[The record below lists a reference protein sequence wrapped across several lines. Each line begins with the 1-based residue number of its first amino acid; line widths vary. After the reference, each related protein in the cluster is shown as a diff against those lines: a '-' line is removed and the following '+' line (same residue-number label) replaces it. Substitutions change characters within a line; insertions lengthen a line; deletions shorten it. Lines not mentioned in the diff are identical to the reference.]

1 MLPARLHERLEPGAA
16 PPRRGELVVYWM
28 RGAVRV
34 DENPAL
40 EVASLA
46 SAALKAPLVVY
57 QCVSTGVPWASD
69 RHVKFALEGAREVQR
84 ALESRGVRCVLEVR
98 AEAFSSELFARAAV
112 VVTDFVPVPSW
123 RAADVEAEKFAPLW
137 RVDASC
143 VVPVWSA
150 TSMFESLEA
159 LRAARATEWRLRVEA
174 WPETNAAV
182 SGREEREV
190 AGVYAVDHSVAP
202 VHHVCGG
209 ARAAMQRWRTFR
221 DGGFVGDASL
231 LSAHLQYGHLSPFT
245 VLREAAAV
253 ASDDARDFVERFLGE
268 RELAWNFCLH
278 HEKPAHVDAL
288 PDWARETLRAHERD
302 GRTQVPSWEQLA
314 RAQTGDLLWD
324 AAQRQLLTH
333 GELRDDVRA
342 TWLSALIPWT
352 RTTAEALHVAVELN
366 TRYALDG
373 NDPTSYLRI
382 ARCFGAFETP
392 SPLDATYFG
401 TVRARTTQQ
410 HARLLDVAEFER
422 RAHRPSRGSPL
433 TVAVVGAGVAGAAAA
448 RALVD
453 AGHVVTLFDRGRGAG
468 GRLST
473 RTEGPL
479 RFDHGA
485 PYFTVRDERF
495 ARWARGWWQER
506 ALGQWRGVIEGEPRG
521 EAGDL
526 VKLLGTPSMDVVVKR
541 MLLGLD
547 ARFGVDVKG
556 LTRDGSRWRLL
567 DASGHP
573 LGEYEVAVVATP
585 APRAAELID
594 PSSYQ
599 LASRVRDVVMDPCWA
614 VLAHFNEGVGL
625 AWDGLRNH
633 VGPLAWLA
641 RNSSKPERPLL
652 AGESWV
658 LHASAEWSRAHL
670 EDEPDAVSAAL
681 MDAFWATTGARA
693 QVPVFVTAKRWR
705 YAVTQKALGESCLWD
720 AATQLAVCGDWCL
733 GARVEDA
740 FLSGTAAAARI
751 NSIAGGELPTSEPPR
766 APESQLPLI

>member
-1 MLPARLHERLEPGAA
+1 MLPTRLQERLEPGA
-16 PPRRGELVVYWM
+16 PSLRDGECVVYWM
-28 RGAVRV
+28 RGAVRA
-34 DENPAL
+34 DEN
-40 EVASLA
+40 ASLEI
-46 SAALKAPLVVY
+46 AALTAAELKKPLVVY
-57 QCVSTGVPWASD
+57 QCVTTGVPWASD
-69 RHVKFALEGAREVQR
+69 RHVKFAREGAEEVQR
-84 ALESRGVRCVLEVR
+84 VLEARGVRCVLEER
-98 AEAFSSELFARAAV
+98 REAFSVDVFASAAV

-123 RAADVEAEKFAPLW
+123 RAADVEAGKVTPLW

-143 VVPVWSA
+143 VVPVWS
-150 TSMFESLEA
+150 SPL
-159 LRAARATEWRLRVEA
+159 VEA
-174 WPETNAAV
+174 SVGLVTPA
-182 SGREEREV
+182 SG
-190 AGVYAVDHSVAP
+190 GVDHSVAP
-202 VHHVCGG
+202 VHHVRGG
-209 ARAAMQRWRTFR
+209 ASAALMRWRAFR

-245 VLREAAAV
+245 VVREASAV
-253 ASDDARDFVERFLGE
+253 DSDEARKFVEQFVAE
-268 RELAWNFCLH
+268 RALAWKFCMQH
-278 HEKPAHVDAL
+278 VKPAHVDAL
-288 PDWARETLRAHERD
+288 PDWARETLRLHERD

-333 GELRDDVRA
+333 GELSDELRR
-342 TWLSALIPWT
+342 TWVSALIPWS
-352 RTTAEALHVAVELN
+352 RTTADALNLAVELN

-392 SPLDATYFG
+392 SPLEATYFG

-410 HARLLDVAEFER
+410 QARLLDVAEFER

-453 AGHVVTLFDRGRGAG
+453 AGHVVTLFDRGRVAG

-473 RTEGPL
+473 RAEGPL

-485 PYFTVRDERF
+485 PFFTVRDERF

-506 ALGQWRGVIEGEPRG
+506 ALGQWRGVIEGETRG
-521 EAGDL
+521 DASDL

-541 MLLGLD
+541 LLLGLD

-567 DASGHP
+567 DAQGHS

-594 PSSYQ
+594 PSSYE
-599 LASRVRDVVMDPCWA
+599 LASRVREVVMAPCWA
-614 VLAHFNEGVGL
+614 VLVHFNEGVGL
-625 AWDGLRNH
+625 EWDGLRNH

-641 RNSSKPERPLL
+641 RNSSKPERPVLG
-652 AGESWV
+652 GESWV

-670 EDEPDAVSAAL
+670 EDAPEEVSAAL

-693 QVPVFVTAKRWR
+693 QVPLFVTAKRWR
-705 YAVTQKALGESCLWD
+705 YAVTEKALGENCLWD

-751 NSIAGGELPTSEPPR
+751 NAIAGGELPSSEPPR